1 MLRSIFF
8 SLCLLG
14 AMAPAAFAGQSAILG
29 FEFARESWFW
39 PLFYDIG
46 GETLYCGYAFGIREQ
61 RTTVD
66 GFRVVVEHAYPAAW
80 IAEARG
86 CRSEIR
92 CSDEVFQYAV
102 ADLHNLWPVIS
113 SARSAR
119 GELVFGEG
127 SGGGTGRLT
136 GRCLRR
142 HEDASGGGAF
152 IEPRDAVK
160 GDLARSIL
168 YMMETY
174 DLPARGLENLLRRW
188 HDEDPPDETE
198 RWRNFV
204 IERLQGTRNPYIGPW
219 VAPP

>member
-1 MLRSIFF
+1 MLRSAFL

-14 AMAPAAFAGQSAILG
+14 AMAPAAFAGQSTIRG

-39 PLFYDIG
+39 PLLYDIG
-46 GETLYCGYAFGIREQ
+46 GETLYCGYAFRMREQ
-61 RTTVD
+61 HTIVD
-66 GFRVVVEHAYPAAW
+66 RFRVVVGHAYPAAW

-86 CRSEIR
+86 CRSPIG
-92 CSDEVFQYAV
+92 CSDEVFQYAS
-102 ADLHNLWPVIS
+102 ADLHNLWPVIA

-119 GELVFGEG
+119 GDLVLGEPG
-127 SGGGTGRLT
+127 QGGTGRLT

-142 HEDASGGGAF
+142 HEPASGGAAF

-168 YMMETY
+168 YMMESY
-174 DLPARGLENLLRRW
+174 DLPGRGMETVLRRW

-198 RWRNFV
+198 RWRNYV
-204 IERLQGTRNPYIGPW
+204 IERLQGTRNPYIAPW
-219 VAPP
+219 AGVR